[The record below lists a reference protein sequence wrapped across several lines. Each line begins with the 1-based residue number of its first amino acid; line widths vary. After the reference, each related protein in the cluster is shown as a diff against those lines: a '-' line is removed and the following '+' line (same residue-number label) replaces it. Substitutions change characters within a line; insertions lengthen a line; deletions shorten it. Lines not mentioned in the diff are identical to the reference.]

1 MTTVSKVEKV
11 ERLNE
16 IMDNKRSQVYFV
28 GAGPGDP
35 ELITIKG
42 QKCIQQADLVLYA
55 GSLVPKESVACA
67 KEKAKVVDSSSM
79 TLDETHAMILKTV
92 RSGGMVARVHTGD
105 PSLYGAIKEQMVLLD
120 GDGVSYEVIP
130 GVTVA
135 FAAAAAA
142 KISFTLPEKTQTL
155 ILTRLAGRTPVPD
168 RERLRNLARHNTSL
182 AIYLSAGDPEKM
194 VKELLAGGY
203 PGNTPVV
210 VAHRVGW
217 PDEMII
223 TTQISALSAVVKEMG
238 IHKQAIFLVLPGQKD
253 DPVFSKLYS
262 PEFAHGCRDG

>member
-1 MTTVSKVEKV
+1 MAN
-11 ERLNE
+11 ERC
-16 IMDNKRSQVYFV
+16 MVYFI

-42 QKCIQQADLVLYA
+42 DRCIKEADLVLYT
-55 GSLVPKESVACA
+55 GSLVPKESVACV
-67 KEKAKVVDSSSM
+67 KENAKVVDSSSM
-79 TLDETHAMILKTV
+79 ILDETHAMILETV
-92 RSGGMVARVHTGD
+92 RSGGIVARVHTGD

-120 GDGVSYEVIP
+120 RDGISYEVIP

-155 ILTRLAGRTPVPD
+155 ILTRLAGHTPVPD
-168 RERLRNLARHNTSL
+168 RERLRDLARHNTSL
-182 AIYLSAGDPEKM
+182 AIYLSSGNPEG
-194 VKELLAGGY
+194 VVEELIAGGY
-203 PGNTPVV
+203 PEDTPVV

-217 PDEMII
+217 PDETII
-223 TTQISALSAVVKEMG
+223 TAQISSLAETVRAAG
-238 IHKQAIFLVLPGQKD
+238 IHKHAIFLVLPGQKD

-262 PEFAHGCRDG
+262 PEFSHGFRK